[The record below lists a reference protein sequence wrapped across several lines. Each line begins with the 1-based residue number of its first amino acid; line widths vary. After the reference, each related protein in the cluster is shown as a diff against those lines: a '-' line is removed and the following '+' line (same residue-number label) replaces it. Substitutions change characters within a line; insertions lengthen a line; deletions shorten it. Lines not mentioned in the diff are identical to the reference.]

1 MGSRRQ
7 GNSTPQKTNNPT
19 QDSVE
24 KEENEHL
31 SVAPS
36 RMMVSI
42 SNELNK
48 VCEEMFKA
56 DLKKDI
62 IEILMGVLQ
71 QKFKENIQK
80 QVKDY

>member
-1 MGSRRQ
+1 
-7 GNSTPQKTNNPT
+7 
-19 QDSVE
+19 VE